1 MRRFPLVCIVM
12 SVLPLASLQRAFAL
26 DALVTK
32 QGTVRYGT
40 VSQDQGKVAI
50 IYDGKQEE
58 MDQDGVDVFL
68 HLAAPIR
75 KPVALKGNFEV
86 IDGLAVPAPIDM
98 NKFRSSMLLALSA
111 HRWVV
116 DEERPGE
123 LYCRLSKGSSWWVTI
138 RICYTPSGYWYE
150 YLDSKNLDANPAKNK
165 IHRNYPRWIQILERE
180 MITLY

>member
-1 MRRFPLVCIVM
+1 M

-75 KPVALKGNFEV
+75 KPVALKGNFEE
-86 IDGLAVPAPIDM
+86 IG
-98 NKFRSSMLLALSA
+98 RA
-111 HRWVV
+111 HV
-116 DEERPGE
+116 
-123 LYCRLSKGSSWWVTI
+123 
-138 RICYTPSGYWYE
+138 
-150 YLDSKNLDANPAKNK
+150 
-165 IHRNYPRWIQILERE
+165 
-180 MITLY
+180 